1 MKNRITD
8 YLLSDTRQESVPFRV
23 YEENG
28 EYEVRQEYA
37 QIRHSIKKEN
47 STARIFTVMALSFHA
62 LFEGLAIGLETDT
75 TDIWIMFAGNKSLRF
90 LWLGENLKLCSLSR
104 SLSLH
109 SFLYYILAIATHK
122 YVIIFCVGLEL
133 YNAGTQVRLY
143 IVYMLIYALMS
154 PLGIGMGIV
163 VDVSVM
169 HHHEHAYKA
178 TVGLLQVHK
187 SMS

>member
-1 MKNRITD
+1 MNCKPNNIEKSYHT
-8 YLLSDTRQESVPFRV
+8 YLSDTRQESVPFRV

-90 LWLGENLKLCSLSR
+90 L
-104 SLSLH
+104 
-109 SFLYYILAIATHK
+109 
-122 YVIIFCVGLEL
+122 
-133 YNAGTQVRLY
+133 
-143 IVYMLIYALMS
+143 
-154 PLGIGMGIV
+154 
-163 VDVSVM
+163 
-169 HHHEHAYKA
+169 
-178 TVGLLQVHK
+178 
-187 SMS
+187 

>member
-1 MKNRITD
+1 MIGRK
-8 YLLSDTRQESVPFRV
+8 F
-23 YEENG
+23 
-28 EYEVRQEYA
+28 
-37 QIRHSIKKEN
+37 N
-47 STARIFTVMALSFHA
+47 SKL
-62 LFEGLAIGLETDT
+62 
-75 TDIWIMFAGNKSLRF
+75 NKTF
-90 LWLGENLKLCSLSR
+90 PKLTLSR
-104 SLSLH
+104 

-178 TVGLLQVHK
+178 TVGLLQVHR

>member
-1 MKNRITD
+1 MKNLITE

-62 LFEGLAIGLETDT
+62 LFEGLAIGLETDF

-90 LWLGENLKLCSLSR
+90 L
-104 SLSLH
+104 
-109 SFLYYILAIATHK
+109 
-122 YVIIFCVGLEL
+122 
-133 YNAGTQVRLY
+133 
-143 IVYMLIYALMS
+143 
-154 PLGIGMGIV
+154 
-163 VDVSVM
+163 
-169 HHHEHAYKA
+169 
-178 TVGLLQVHK
+178 
-187 SMS
+187 